1 MNLINKNKV
10 LFSMS
15 SPWESSSDGI
25 IHPKVLLRTYFE
37 NLKHFA
43 SYNLSGQS
51 SEDLN
56 HDLQT
61 KNQNLSFWNFYS
73 KLAPINF
80 R

>member
-1 MNLINKNKV
+1 MI
-10 LFSMS
+10 
-15 SPWESSSDGI
+15 SPSESSSDGV

-56 HDLQT
+56 HDL
-61 KNQNLSFWNFYS
+61 
-73 KLAPINF
+73 
-80 R
+80 